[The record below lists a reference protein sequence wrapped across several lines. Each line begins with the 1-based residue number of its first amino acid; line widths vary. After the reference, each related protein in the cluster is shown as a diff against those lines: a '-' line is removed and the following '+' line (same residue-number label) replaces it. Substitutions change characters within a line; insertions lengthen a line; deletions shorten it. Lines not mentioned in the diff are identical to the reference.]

1 MCVRCHGEQSIVA
14 NAVTSAHELNCK
26 ETELVCEQDQRLLL
40 PLLPLPL
47 LLPRCAAESGA
58 SYVRVSELQSLEC
71 KAGVGV
77 FSAVAWLFMPMR
89 VAVAVAAAASASVA
103 AWTKL

>member
-1 MCVRCHGEQSIVA
+1 MRCHGEQSIVA

-40 PLLPLPL
+40 P
-47 LLPRCAAESGA
+47 LPRCAAESGA